1 MKKTKEMLRQK
12 RHFRIRKNLSG
23 TETKPRLNVFRSLKG
38 IYAQV
43 IDDTKGVTLVA
54 SSTLD
59 AEVKSQMDGKSKT
72 EVAKLVGQAVG
83 KKALDAGISEV
94 VFDRAGYKYHGRVA
108 ALADGAREAGLKF

>member
-1 MKKTKEMLRQK
+1 MKQTKEELRQK

-38 IYAQV
+38 IYAQI
-43 IDDTKGVTLVA
+43 IDDTKGVTLVS

-59 AEVKSQMDGKSKT
+59 EAVKSQIAGKKKT
-72 EVAKLVGQAVG
+72 EVAKIVGLTVG
-83 KKALDAGISEV
+83 KKAVEAGISEV

>member
-43 IDDTKGVTLVA
+43 IDDTKGITLVA

-59 AEVKSQMDGKSKT
+59 EAVKSQMAGKSKT

-83 KKALDAGISEV
+83 KKAVDAGISEV

>member
-43 IDDTKGVTLVA
+43 IDDTKGITLVA

-72 EVAKLVGQAVG
+72 EVAKLVGQVVG

>member
-12 RHFRIRKNLSG
+12 RHFRIRKNLAG
-23 TETKPRLNVFRSLKG
+23 TEVKPRLNVFRSLKG

-43 IDDTKGVTLVA
+43 IDDTKGITLVA
-54 SSTLD
+54 ASTLD
-59 AEVKSQMDGKSKT
+59 EAVKSEMAGKSKT

-83 KKALDAGISEV
+83 KKAVEAGISEV

>member
-43 IDDTKGVTLVA
+43 IDDTKGITLVA

-59 AEVKSQMDGKSKT
+59 AEVKSQMGGKSKT
-72 EVAKLVGQAVG
+72 EVAKLVGQVVG
-83 KKALDAGISEV
+83 KKALGAGISEV

>member
-1 MKKTKEMLRQK
+1 MLRQK

-43 IDDTKGVTLVA
+43 IDDTKGITLVA

-72 EVAKLVGQAVG
+72 EVAKLVGQVVG